1 MYSSRLLV
9 LALIG
14 VSLALAAP
22 LCQQNQRIRIGL
34 PFEDQ
39 LSLVGDVNVR
49 VLLPP
54 AGDPATL
61 LVELDGGGGPV
72 DVTALLPPNPQNP
85 LVRQGPVPVAAAGDY
100 QLTATISFAQ
110 GPDSVLVRSFEIVD
124 LENPGECEVL
134 NNASCL
140 LPYPSSRFLD
150 QDPSTLTGLRI
161 NLPGAGLPPVIG
173 DPLDPD
179 VYNVDHVLDGFSPTA
194 QILMHFPSGVNLVA
208 SNASRLLPPMIATPV
223 SPPYV
228 DTRTYDGTSL
238 EVTSPTLLIHADSG
252 EQILHFV
259 ELDARAAGAEI
270 PGRQALIMRPGL
282 GLTPGERYIVAIR
295 NLVDGGGAPVE
306 PEPPFAVLRDQ
317 RLTDIAAIN
326 ARRGYYEDNIFP
338 QLAAA
343 GVARE
348 ELILA
353 FDFTVHS
360 EEGLTGQVISMRDQ
374 SLAWLAGQGSP
385 TFTVDSVE
393 ENDCSLPDET
403 IWRIVRGSYQV
414 PLFLTLDPGAD
425 VNSLGVLNLDPSGDP
440 VQNGL
445 TNPPF
450 TVGIPCSVLEEAG
463 PIVHPIVLGHGLFG
477 EGDGMA
483 AGLVANPS
491 FDFIGGATDWWGLSN
506 RDYAWVAASII
517 GHPALGGSKLN
528 NFPAFADRLKQ
539 GQINTQ
545 VLARM
550 MKQGLFNSHACF
562 QIRDPNPLDCTIAGP
577 DPTAEDVFPGASSEM
592 FYFGVSLGGIM
603 GTYFASLTSDVER
616 FNVDVPGMNFSFL
629 MQRAQ
634 PFKDFDA
641 LLESIG
647 LTDPMDTVLGLGLIH
662 ELWVRGG
669 PAGYMESLRAEVAAN
684 TKKMLVTVAWLD
696 KQVSNQ
702 VSEVLARTLG
712 VPSLQGSLQVGLQ
725 GIPDLAGPLDSALV
739 IYDTGSFDIFH
750 IPHYGLGPDG
760 LRIIPPLANVIP
772 SSVCDPH
779 GRRGTIPASIDQLLG
794 FLQPGGQIEN
804 FCTDNGVCD
813 ASEDYEKPNGESITC
828 DPLAP

>member
-1 MYSSRLLV
+1 VYSSRLLIV
-9 LALIG
+9 ALIG
-14 VSLALAAP
+14 VALAVAAP
-22 LCQQNQRIRIGL
+22 SCQSDRRIGIGT
-34 PFEDQ
+34 PFPNQ
-39 LSLVGDVNVR
+39 LSLVGDLNVR
-49 VLLPP
+49 VVLPQ
-54 AGDPATL
+54 AGNPATL
-61 LVELDGGGGPV
+61 LVELDDGGVPI
-72 DVTALLPPNPQNP
+72 DVTALLPPHPQNP
-85 LVRQGPVPVAAAGDY
+85 LLREGPVPVAAAGRY
-100 QLTATISFAQ
+100 QLTATIGFDE
-110 GPDSVLVRSFEIVD
+110 GPDSVRVRSFEIVD
-124 LENPGECEVL
+124 LENPDECEVL

-161 NLPGAGLPPVIG
+161 NLPGAGFPTVLG

-194 QILMHFPSGVNLVA
+194 QILMHFPSGVDLVA
-208 SNASRLLPPMIATPV
+208 SNASRLLGPGVTPV

-238 EVTSPTLLIHADSG
+238 QATSPTLLIHADTG

-259 ELDARAAGAEI
+259 ELDARADGAEI
-270 PGRQALIMRPGL
+270 PDRQALVMRPGL

-306 PEPPFAVLRDQ
+306 PEPPFAVLRDL

-348 ELILA
+348 NLILA

-360 EEGLTGQVISMRDQ
+360 EEGLTGQVLEMRDQ

-385 TFTVDSVE
+385 TFSVDSVV
-393 ENDCSLPDET
+393 ENDCSLPDAT
-403 IWRIVRGSYQV
+403 VWRIVRGTYQV
-414 PLFLTLDPGAD
+414 PLFLTLDPA
-425 VNSLGVLNLDPSGDP
+425 VSANFMGVLNVDPSGNP

-450 TVGIPCSVLEEAG
+450 TIGVPCSVLDEGG
-463 PIVHPIVLGHGLFG
+463 PTVHPIVLGHGLFG
-477 EGDGMA
+477 TGDGMVT
-483 AGLVANPS
+483 GMLSANG

-506 RDYAWVAASII
+506 RDYLWVAIYVI
-517 GHPALGGSKLN
+517 GLPGGSQLN
-528 NFPAFADRLKQ
+528 NFPAMADRLKQ

-562 QIRDPNPLDCTIAGP
+562 QIRDPNPADCMTAGP
-577 DPTAEDVFPGASSEM
+577 SPLAEDVFPGASTEM

-616 FNVDVPGMNFSFL
+616 FNVDVPAMNFSFL
-629 MQRAQ
+629 MQRAT
-634 PFKDFDA
+634 PFKDFDT
-641 LLESIG
+641 LLEGIG
-647 LTDPMDTVLGLGLIH
+647 LTDPMETILGHGLLH
-662 ELWVRGG
+662 ELWVKGD
-669 PAGYMESLRAEVAAN
+669 PAGYMHSLAAEVEAG

-702 VSEVLARTLG
+702 TSEVLARTLG
-712 VPSLQGSLQVGLQ
+712 VPSLQGSLQEGLQ

-739 IYDTGSFDIFH
+739 IYDTGSFDIFN
-750 IPHYGLGPDG
+750 PLHYGVDADG
-760 LRIIPPLANVIP
+760 RQIIPPLANVIP
-772 SSVCDPH
+772 SPVCDPH

-804 FCTDNGVCD
+804 YCTDDGVCN
-813 ASEDYEKPNGESITC
+813 ASEDYEKPNGESTTC